1 MELIDTH
8 AHLTFK
14 QFRQDLDRYL
24 LRSKEASVK
33 SWITIATTPA
43 EVPLVIELIESHDN
57 MYAGLG
63 FHPHDAKSITDDD
76 LAMLKETAKHRKV
89 VAIGETGLDF
99 FYDHSPRET
108 QKQIFRKHLDIAAEL
123 DMPVIIHTR
132 EAFDESMEILD
143 EFAGKLKR
151 VVIHCYSGSIGQT
164 KLVLGKGYYISFTGI
179 VTFKKTDDVRTAAKM
194 VPMDRL
200 MIETDC
206 PFISPEPVR
215 GKKPCE
221 PAFLKHIAA
230 KIAEVKGMSLEDFA
244 DQVTATSKEFFE
256 LPHLTPSG

>member
-8 AHLTFK
+8 AHLTYK
-14 QFRQDLDRYL
+14 QFRDDFDKFL
-24 LRSKEASVK
+24 LRSKEAGVK
-33 SWITIATTPA
+33 GLVTIGTTPA
-43 EVPLVIELIESHDN
+43 EVANVIELIDKYEN

-63 FHPHDAKSITDDD
+63 FHPHEAKDVTDDD
-76 LAMLKETAKHRKV
+76 LAMLKEVAKHPKV

-99 FYDHSPRET
+99 FYDHSPREV
-108 QKQIFRKHLDIAAEL
+108 QKQIFRKHLDIAVEL
-123 DMPVIIHTR
+123 DLPAVIHTR
-132 EAFDESMEILD
+132 DAFDESMEVLEEYSD
-143 EFAGKLKR
+143 KLKK
-151 VVIHCYSGSIGQT
+151 VVIHCYSGSIAQT
-164 KLVLGKGYYISFTGI
+164 KLVLGRGYYVSFTGI

-206 PFISPEPVR
+206 PFISPAPVR

-221 PAFLKHIAA
+221 PAFLKHTAA

-244 DQVTATSKEFFE
+244 DQVTATSKEFFA
-256 LPHLTPSG
+256 LP